1 MFAESLNRL
10 VIWGYDM
17 AENLIS
23 TLAIGNALA
32 RTSQGITRESFP
44 LEVFPQKVQK
54 LILHLVKHRSFKLEF
69 VASCMITAAAAAIG
83 NSRRI
88 RSREGWEVA
97 PMFYMILVGR
107 PGIGKTPPLEFAFRP
122 LCDIDREREKV
133 YAEQYKEYQ
142 ALKAQ
147 YEKSNSQGEPP
158 VAPKLIR
165 TLISDFTQE
174 AMVKLHADNF
184 RGLCVKYDE
193 IIGFFRTADRY
204 NTSSLITDMLSIFT
218 NGQLI
223 NSRKEQ
229 TQSLSIE
236 YHCVSLIGTTQATM
250 LPELAKQNLIK
261 NGFIDRFIFV
271 KSEDNKIPLWSKT
284 VPTKEDSYNPEAIW
298 KEVIDRL
305 MKLQPDTNGVSG
317 ECHSVIVKLSGAAA
331 ERFVDWH
338 NEFAQ
343 LQNEIEDERLL
354 NTRTAKWDY
363 QVPRMALVMQLL
375 SWACYE
381 SDGEMLSLEAMIAAI
396 KLNTFYETCYSDL
409 EPYLSQSALPTV
421 KAEYLKAL
429 PDEFKTHEAISI
441 GKKFGMSES
450 TVKHDLP
457 KLVKSGHIAC
467 VSKGNY
473 KKNYN

>member
-1 MFAESLNRL
+1 MFAVSLSL
-10 VIWGYDM
+10 SEILECDM
-17 AENLIS
+17 AEKNLT
-23 TLAIGNALA
+23 TLTIGNALA
-32 RTSQGITRESFP
+32 RSAEGITKESFP
-44 LEVFPQKVQK
+44 LHVFPQKMQK
-54 LILHLVKHRSFKLEF
+54 LILHLVKHRNFKLEF

-122 LCDIDREREKV
+122 LCDIDREREKI
-133 YAEQYKEYQ
+133 YAEQYKEY
-142 ALKAQ
+142 LVKKNE
-147 YEKSNSQGEPP
+147 YEKSKSEGESP
-158 VAPKLIR
+158 VEQPIIR

-174 AMVKLHADNF
+174 AMVKLHANNF

-229 TQSLSIE
+229 TCSLSIE
-236 YHCVSLIGTTQATM
+236 YPCVSLIGTTQATM
-250 LPELAKQNLIK
+250 LSEFAKQNLMK

-271 KSEDNKIPLWSKT
+271 KAEDNTIPLWSKT
-284 VPTKEDSYNPEAIW
+284 APTNDDSYNPENVW
-298 KEVIDRL
+298 KEIIDRL
-305 MKLQPDTNGVSG
+305 MTLSPNMDNGICRSRII
-317 ECHSVIVKLSGAAA
+317 ELTKTAS

-338 NEFAQ
+338 NDFAR
-343 LQNEIEDERLL
+343 LQNEIEDEKLL

-363 QVPRMALVMQLL
+363 QVPRMALVIQLL
-375 SWACYE
+375 AWACYE
-381 SDGEMLSLEAMIAAI
+381 SDGDVVSLDAMNAAI
-396 KLNTFYETCYSDL
+396 KLNSYFETCYDDL
-409 EPYLSQSALPTV
+409 EPYLSQNRLSGA
-421 KAEYLKAL
+421 KAELVKAL
-429 PDEFKTHEAISI
+429 PDEFQTCEAIVI
-441 GKKFGMSES
+441 GKRFGLSES

-457 KLVKSGHIAC
+457 KFAKSGYIIC
-467 VSKGNY
+467 LSKGKY
-473 KKNYN
+473 KKIHK

>member
-10 VIWGYDM
+10 VIWGYNM

-32 RTSQGITRESFP
+32 RTSQGITRENFP

-54 LILHLVKHRSFKLEF
+54 LILQLVKHHNFKLEF

-158 VAPKLIR
+158 VPPKLIR

-193 IIGFFRTADRY
+193 IIGFFRK
-204 NTSSLITDMLSIFT
+204 
-218 NGQLI
+218 G
-223 NSRKEQ
+223 
-229 TQSLSIE
+229 
-236 YHCVSLIGTTQATM
+236 
-250 LPELAKQNLIK
+250 
-261 NGFIDRFIFV
+261 
-271 KSEDNKIPLWSKT
+271 KSE
-284 VPTKEDSYNPEAIW
+284 
-298 KEVIDRL
+298 
-305 MKLQPDTNGVSG
+305 
-317 ECHSVIVKLSGAAA
+317 
-331 ERFVDWH
+331 
-338 NEFAQ
+338 
-343 LQNEIEDERLL
+343 
-354 NTRTAKWDY
+354 AK
-363 QVPRMALVMQLL
+363 R
-375 SWACYE
+375 S
-381 SDGEMLSLEAMIAAI
+381 
-396 KLNTFYETCYSDL
+396 
-409 EPYLSQSALPTV
+409 
-421 KAEYLKAL
+421 
-429 PDEFKTHEAISI
+429 
-441 GKKFGMSES
+441 
-450 TVKHDLP
+450 
-457 KLVKSGHIAC
+457 
-467 VSKGNY
+467 
-473 KKNYN
+473 

>member
-1 MFAESLNRL
+1 
-10 VIWGYDM
+10 
-17 AENLIS
+17 
-23 TLAIGNALA
+23 
-32 RTSQGITRESFP
+32 
-44 LEVFPQKVQK
+44 
-54 LILHLVKHRSFKLEF
+54 
-69 VASCMITAAAAAIG
+69 MITAAAAAIG

-236 YHCVSLIGTTQATM
+236 YPCVSLIGTTQATM

-284 VPTKEDSYNPEAIW
+284 VLNKEDSYNPEAIW

-305 MKLQPDTNGVSG
+305 MILQPETNGASG
-317 ECHSVIVKLSGAAA
+317 ESHSVIVKTFRRGC
-331 ERFVDWH
+331 R
-338 NEFAQ
+338 
-343 LQNEIEDERLL
+343 EICRL
-354 NTRTAKWDY
+354 A
-363 QVPRMALVMQLL
+363 
-375 SWACYE
+375 
-381 SDGEMLSLEAMIAAI
+381 
-396 KLNTFYETCYSDL
+396 
-409 EPYLSQSALPTV
+409 
-421 KAEYLKAL
+421 
-429 PDEFKTHEAISI
+429 
-441 GKKFGMSES
+441 
-450 TVKHDLP
+450 
-457 KLVKSGHIAC
+457 
-467 VSKGNY
+467 
-473 KKNYN
+473 

>member
-1 MFAESLNRL
+1 M
-10 VIWGYDM
+10 
-17 AENLIS
+17 
-23 TLAIGNALA
+23 
-32 RTSQGITRESFP
+32 
-44 LEVFPQKVQK
+44 
-54 LILHLVKHRSFKLEF
+54 
-69 VASCMITAAAAAIG
+69 
-83 NSRRI
+83 
-88 RSREGWEVA
+88 
-97 PMFYMILVGR
+97 
-107 PGIGKTPPLEFAFRP
+107 
-122 LCDIDREREKV
+122 
-133 YAEQYKEYQ
+133 
-142 ALKAQ
+142 
-147 YEKSNSQGEPP
+147 
-158 VAPKLIR
+158 APKLIR

-236 YHCVSLIGTTQATM
+236 YPCVSLIGTTQATM

-284 VPTKEDSYNPEAIW
+284 VPNKEDSYNPEAIW
-298 KEVIDRL
+298 KEFIDRL
-305 MKLQPDTNGVSG
+305 MTLQPVTDDMTG
-317 ECHSVIVKLSGAAA
+317 ENHSVIVKLSGAAA

-381 SDGEMLSLEAMIAAI
+381 SDGEIVSLEAMEAAI

-409 EPYLSQSALPTV
+409 EPYLSQSAFPTA

-429 PDEFKTHEAISI
+429 PEEFKTHEAISI
-441 GKKFGMSES
+441 GKNFGMSES

-457 KLVKSGHIAC
+457 KLVKSGHIVC
-467 VSKGNY
+467 ISKGNY
-473 KKNYN
+473 KKNNN

>member
-1 MFAESLNRL
+1 MFAVSLSL
-10 VIWGYDM
+10 SEILECDM
-17 AENLIS
+17 AEKNLT
-23 TLAIGNALA
+23 TLTIGNALA
-32 RTSQGITRESFP
+32 RSAEGITKESFP
-44 LEVFPQKVQK
+44 LHVFPQKMQK
-54 LILHLVKHRSFKLEF
+54 LILHLVKHRNFKLEF

-122 LCDIDREREKV
+122 LCDIDREREKI
-133 YAEQYKEYQ
+133 YAEQYKEY
-142 ALKAQ
+142 LVKKNE
-147 YEKSNSQGEPP
+147 YEKSKSEGESP
-158 VAPKLIR
+158 VEPTLIR

-174 AMVKLHADNF
+174 AMVKLHANNF

-229 TQSLSIE
+229 TCSLSIE
-236 YHCVSLIGTTQATM
+236 YPCVSLIGTTQATM
-250 LPELAKQNLIK
+250 LSEFAKQNLMK

-271 KSEDNKIPLWSKT
+271 KAEDNTIPLWSKT
-284 VPTKEDSYNPEAIW
+284 APTNDDSYNPENVW
-298 KEVIDRL
+298 KEIIDHL
-305 MKLQPDTNGVSG
+305 MTLSPNMDNGICRSRII
-317 ECHSVIVKLSGAAA
+317 ELTKTAS

-338 NEFAQ
+338 NDFAR
-343 LQNEIEDERLL
+343 LQNEIEDEKLL

-363 QVPRMALVMQLL
+363 QVPRMALVIQLL
-375 SWACYE
+375 AWACYE
-381 SDGEMLSLEAMIAAI
+381 SDGDVVSLDAMNAAI
-396 KLNTFYETCYSDL
+396 KLNSYFETCYDDL
-409 EPYLSQSALPTV
+409 EPYLSQNRLSGA
-421 KAEYLKAL
+421 KAELVKAL
-429 PDEFKTHEAISI
+429 PDEFQTCEAIVI
-441 GKKFGMSES
+441 GKRFGLSES

-457 KLVKSGHIAC
+457 KFAKSGYIIC
-467 VSKGNY
+467 LSKGKY
-473 KKNYN
+473 KKIHK

>member
-1 MFAESLNRL
+1 
-10 VIWGYDM
+10 M
-17 AENLIS
+17 AEKNLT
-23 TLAIGNALA
+23 TLTIGNALA
-32 RTSQGITRESFP
+32 RSAEGITKESFP
-44 LEVFPQKVQK
+44 LHVFPQKMQK
-54 LILHLVKHRSFKLEF
+54 LILHLVKHRNFKLEF

-122 LCDIDREREKV
+122 LCDIDREREKI
-133 YAEQYKEYQ
+133 YAEQYKEY
-142 ALKAQ
+142 LVKKNE
-147 YEKSNSQGEPP
+147 YEKSKSEGESP
-158 VAPKLIR
+158 VEPTLIR

-174 AMVKLHADNF
+174 AMVKLHANNF

-229 TQSLSIE
+229 TCSLSIE
-236 YHCVSLIGTTQATM
+236 YPCVSLIGTTQATM
-250 LPELAKQNLIK
+250 LSEFAKQNLMK

-271 KSEDNKIPLWSKT
+271 KAEDSTIPLWSKT
-284 VPTKEDSYNPEAIW
+284 APTNDDSYNPENVW
-298 KEVIDRL
+298 KEIIDRL
-305 MKLQPDTNGVSG
+305 MTLSPNMDNGICRSRII
-317 ECHSVIVKLSGAAA
+317 ELTKTAS

-338 NEFAQ
+338 NDFAR
-343 LQNEIEDERLL
+343 LQNEIEDEKLL

-363 QVPRMALVMQLL
+363 QVPRMALVIQLL
-375 SWACYE
+375 AWACYE
-381 SDGEMLSLEAMIAAI
+381 SDGDVVSLDAMNAAI
-396 KLNTFYETCYSDL
+396 KLNSYFETCYDDL
-409 EPYLSQSALPTV
+409 EPYLSQNRLSGA
-421 KAEYLKAL
+421 KAELVKAL
-429 PDEFKTHEAISI
+429 PDEFQTCEAIVI
-441 GKKFGMSES
+441 GKRFGLSES

-457 KLVKSGHIAC
+457 KFAKSGYIIC
-467 VSKGNY
+467 LSKGKY
-473 KKNYN
+473 KKIHK

>member
-1 MFAESLNRL
+1 MFAENLNRL
-10 VIWGYDM
+10 VIWGYNM
-17 AENLIS
+17 TENLIS
-23 TLAIGNALA
+23 TLAISNALA
-32 RTSQGITRESFP
+32 RTSQGITRDSFP
-44 LEVFPQKVQK
+44 LEVFPQKMQK
-54 LILHLVKHRSFKLEF
+54 LILHLVKQRSFKLEF

-122 LCDIDREREKV
+122 LCDIDREREKE

-147 YEKSNSQGEPP
+147 HEKSNSQGEPP

-236 YHCVSLIGTTQATM
+236 YPCVSLIGTTQATM

-284 VPTKEDSYNPEAIW
+284 VLNKEESYNPEAIW

-305 MKLQPDTNGVSG
+305 MILIP
-317 ECHSVIVKLSGAAA
+317 I
-331 ERFVDWH
+331 
-338 NEFAQ
+338 
-343 LQNEIEDERLL
+343 I
-354 NTRTAKWDY
+354 
-363 QVPRMALVMQLL
+363 
-375 SWACYE
+375 
-381 SDGEMLSLEAMIAAI
+381 
-396 KLNTFYETCYSDL
+396 
-409 EPYLSQSALPTV
+409 
-421 KAEYLKAL
+421 
-429 PDEFKTHEAISI
+429 
-441 GKKFGMSES
+441 
-450 TVKHDLP
+450 
-457 KLVKSGHIAC
+457 
-467 VSKGNY
+467 
-473 KKNYN
+473 

>member
-1 MFAESLNRL
+1 
-10 VIWGYDM
+10 M
-17 AENLIS
+17 AENNLT

-32 RTSQGITRESFP
+32 RSAEGITKESFP
-44 LEVFPQKVQK
+44 LHVFPQKMQK
-54 LILHLVKHRSFKLEF
+54 LILHLVKHRNFKLEF
-69 VASCMITAAAAAIG
+69 VASCMMTAAAAAIG

-122 LCDIDREREKV
+122 LCDIDREREKI
-133 YAEQYKEYQ
+133 YSEQYKEYLT
-142 ALKAQ
+142 LKAD
-147 YEKSNSQGEPP
+147 YEKSKSGGEPP
-158 VAPKLIR
+158 VEPTLIR

-174 AMVKLHADNF
+174 AMVKLHANNF

-229 TQSLSIE
+229 TCSLSIE
-236 YHCVSLIGTTQATM
+236 YPCVSLIGTTQATM
-250 LPELAKQNLIK
+250 LPEFAKQNLMK

-271 KSEDNKIPLWSKT
+271 RAEDNTIPLWSKT
-284 VPTKEDSYNPEAIW
+284 APSNDDSYNPESVW
-298 KEVIDRL
+298 KEIIDRL
-305 MKLQPDTNGVSG
+305 MTLNPDADNDKGEYRSRIIKLTETAS
-317 ECHSVIVKLSGAAA
+317 

-338 NEFAQ
+338 NEFAR
-343 LQNEIEDERLL
+343 LQNEIEDETLL

-363 QVPRMALVMQLL
+363 QVPRMALVIQLL
-375 SWACYE
+375 AWACYE
-381 SDGEMLSLEAMIAAI
+381 SDSEVVSLEAMEAAI
-396 KLNTFYETCYSDL
+396 KLNSYFEACYDDL
-409 EPYLSQSALPTV
+409 EPYLSQNRLSGA
-421 KAEYLKAL
+421 KAEFIKAL
-429 PDEFKTHEAISI
+429 PDEFQTCEAIVI
-441 GKKFGMSES
+441 GKRFGMSES

-457 KLVKSGHIAC
+457 KFAKTGYIVCL
-467 VSKGNY
+467 SKGKYRKIN
-473 KKNYN
+473 N

>member
-10 VIWGYDM
+10 VIWGYNM

-32 RTSQGITRESFP
+32 RTSQGITRENFP

-54 LILHLVKHRSFKLEF
+54 LILHLVKHRNFKLEF

-158 VAPKLIR
+158 VPPKLIR

-229 TQSLSIE
+229 PQFIINRISLCKPYRNYSGD
-236 YHCVSLIGTTQATM
+236 YASGIG
-250 LPELAKQNLIK
+250 
-261 NGFIDRFIFV
+261 
-271 KSEDNKIPLWSKT
+271 
-284 VPTKEDSYNPEAIW
+284 
-298 KEVIDRL
+298 
-305 MKLQPDTNGVSG
+305 
-317 ECHSVIVKLSGAAA
+317 
-331 ERFVDWH
+331 
-338 NEFAQ
+338 
-343 LQNEIEDERLL
+343 
-354 NTRTAKWDY
+354 
-363 QVPRMALVMQLL
+363 
-375 SWACYE
+375 
-381 SDGEMLSLEAMIAAI
+381 
-396 KLNTFYETCYSDL
+396 
-409 EPYLSQSALPTV
+409 
-421 KAEYLKAL
+421 KAESHKEWIYRPIYICQIRRQQDSLV
-429 PDEFKTHEAISI
+429 EQN
-441 GKKFGMSES
+441 S
-450 TVKHDLP
+450 T
-457 KLVKSGHIAC
+457 
-467 VSKGNY
+467 N
-473 KKNYN
+473 

>member
-10 VIWGYDM
+10 VIWGYNM

-23 TLAIGNALA
+23 TLAIGNALS

-122 LCDIDREREKV
+122 LCDIDRKREKV

-147 YEKSNSQGEPP
+147 YEKSNIQGEPP

-174 AMVKLHADNF
+174 A
-184 RGLCVKYDE
+184 
-193 IIGFFRTADRY
+193 
-204 NTSSLITDMLSIFT
+204 
-218 NGQLI
+218 
-223 NSRKEQ
+223 
-229 TQSLSIE
+229 
-236 YHCVSLIGTTQATM
+236 
-250 LPELAKQNLIK
+250 
-261 NGFIDRFIFV
+261 
-271 KSEDNKIPLWSKT
+271 
-284 VPTKEDSYNPEAIW
+284 IW

-305 MKLQPDTNGVSG
+305 MTLQPETDGVSG

-338 NEFAQ
+338 NEFAL

-381 SDGEMLSLEAMIAAI
+381 SDGEIVSLEAMIAAI

-409 EPYLSQSALPTV
+409 EPYLSQSAFPTV

-457 KLVKSGHIAC
+457 KLVKSGQIAC
-467 VSKGNY
+467 ISKGIY
-473 KKNYN
+473 KKNHN

>member
-1 MFAESLNRL
+1 MT
-10 VIWGYDM
+10 
-17 AENLIS
+17 ENLIS
-23 TLAIGNALA
+23 TLAISNALA
-32 RTSQGITRESFP
+32 RTSQGITRDSFP
-44 LEVFPQKVQK
+44 LEVFPQKMQK
-54 LILHLVKHRSFKLEF
+54 LILHLVKQRSFKLEF

-122 LCDIDREREKV
+122 LCDIDREREKE
-133 YAEQYKEYQ
+133 YTEQYKEYQ

-147 YEKSNSQGEPP
+147 HEKSNSQGEPP

-204 NTSSLITDMLSIFT
+204 NTCSLITDMLSIFT

-229 TQSLSIE
+229 NQSLS
-236 YHCVSLIGTTQATM
+236 
-250 LPELAKQNLIK
+250 
-261 NGFIDRFIFV
+261 
-271 KSEDNKIPLWSKT
+271 
-284 VPTKEDSYNPEAIW
+284 
-298 KEVIDRL
+298 
-305 MKLQPDTNGVSG
+305 
-317 ECHSVIVKLSGAAA
+317 
-331 ERFVDWH
+331 
-338 NEFAQ
+338 
-343 LQNEIEDERLL
+343 NEIEDERLL

-381 SDGEMLSLEAMIAAI
+381 SDGEIVSLEAMIAAI

-409 EPYLSQSALPTV
+409 EPYLSQSALPTA

-457 KLVKSGHIAC
+457 KLVKNGHITC

-473 KKNYN
+473 KKNYT